1 MPPMTPDSPASS
13 DDAIAVIITAG
24 SEAEAIALAQAL
36 VEEAIAACVAITP
49 ITSIY
54 RWQGKIEQA
63 SEWQLVVK
71 TIQAQWPK
79 LVEQV
84 SALHSYEVP
93 EIIALPIV
101 AASPAYLSWL
111 RASTRTI

>member
-1 MPPMTPDSPASS
+1 MASDFSPGS
-13 DDAIAVIITAG
+13 DDAIAVMITAG

-63 SEWQLVVK
+63 NEWQLVVK
-71 TIQAQWPK
+71 TTQGQWPK
-79 LVEQV
+79 LVERV
-84 SALHSYEVP
+84 SSLHSYDVP

-101 AASPAYLSWL
+101 AGSSAYLSWL
-111 RASTRTI
+111 KAST